1 MADRAALAHALAGAS
16 ASALAMALLYPLDQL
31 RIHEQTTTGFQQRL
45 NVLRAL
51 QARLHAVGLAGLYR
65 GLPTSVA
72 AIVWANFTYFFAY
85 NALKGHGAPPLRGPR
100 AVLLP
105 ALAGVINVLASSP
118 IFVVS
123 TRLRT
128 AAPGQYRHAL
138 ECAREIVQLEGVRS
152 LWGGMVPSLWLVSNP
167 TVQYFAYEKLKLAL
181 KASTSLQFFVAGAVA
196 KAIATMATYPLQVA
210 QTLLRMQQRRSGGD
224 AQPRRELDG
233 PIAPKSAAAAAA
245 VAVHGCHYHGVL
257 DCLRRLLEDEGIAGL
272 YRGLQSKLAHTVLTA
287 ALMFAI
293 YERLAKSMFRLLR
306 VKEAPNKV

>member
-1 MADRAALAHALAGAS
+1 MVDRAALAHALAGAS

-31 RIHEQTTTGFQQRL
+31 RVHEQTTGFERRL
-45 NVLRAL
+45 SVLRAL
-51 QARLHAVGLAGLYR
+51 QARLRAVGLAGLYR
-65 GLPTSVA
+65 GLASSVA

-138 ECAREIVQLEGVRS
+138 ECAREIVQLEGARS
-152 LWGGMVPSLWLVSNP
+152 LWGGLVPSLWLVSNP
-167 TVQYFAYEKLKLAL
+167 TVQYFAYERLKHAL
-181 KASTSLQFFVAGAVA
+181 RARTSLQFFLAGAVA
-196 KAIATMATYPLQVA
+196 KAVATIATYPLQVA
-210 QTLLRMQQRRSGGD
+210 QTLLRVQQRRSGSD
-224 AQPRRELDG
+224 TRPRRELDG
-233 PIAPKSAAAAAA
+233 PIAPRSSSS

-257 DCLRRLLEDEGIAGL
+257 DCLRRLLEDEGVAGL
-272 YRGLQSKLAHTVLTA
+272 YRGLHSKLAHTVLTA

-293 YERLAKSMFRLLR
+293 YERLAKSMFGLLR
-306 VKEAPNKV
+306 VKEVAKKQT

>member
-1 MADRAALAHALAGAS
+1 MADRAAFAHALAGAS

-31 RIHEQTTTGFQQRL
+31 RMHQQTTGFERRL

-65 GLPTSVA
+65 GLPSSVA

-85 NALKGHGAPPLRGPR
+85 NALKGHGAAPLRGPR

-123 TRLRT
+123 TRMRT
-128 AAPGQYRHAL
+128 AASGRYRNAL

-167 TVQYFAYEKLKLAL
+167 TVQHLAYERLKLAL
-181 KASTSLQFFVAGAVA
+181 RARTSLQFFLAGALA
-196 KAIATMATYPLQVA
+196 KAVATIATYPLQVA
-210 QTLLRMQQRRSGGD
+210 QTLLRVQKQRRSGSD
-224 AQPRRELDG
+224 AQPPRQLDG
-233 PIAPKSAAAAAA
+233 PIAPSAAAAAA
-245 VAVHGCHYHGVL
+245 AAVHGRNYHGVL

-272 YRGLQSKLAHTVLTA
+272 YRGLQSKLAHTVLAA
-287 ALMFAI
+287 ALMFTI
-293 YERLAKSMFRLLR
+293 YERLAKSMFGLLR
-306 VKEAPNKV
+306 VKEPPNKSV